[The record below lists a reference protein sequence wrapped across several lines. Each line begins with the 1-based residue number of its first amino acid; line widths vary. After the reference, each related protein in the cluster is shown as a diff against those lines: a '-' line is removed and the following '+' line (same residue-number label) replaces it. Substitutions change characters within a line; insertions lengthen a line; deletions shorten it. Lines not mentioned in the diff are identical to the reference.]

1 MIPASYPL
9 VGPSLHLRDASGY
22 EPTLSPSIEFAGT
35 LISQLLRHLAS
46 CDDGGGSIDGI
57 QTYWRSLR
65 RTNGRL
71 PTAENSE
78 LFLGGGIKP
87 NRISGEIKGVSVS
100 NILLYD
106 YTLTISCVIQ
116 AARASGGLGEVG
128 NSSQWSRPSVNF
140 DNSLEIQTFWA
151 L

>member
-9 VGPSLHLRDASGY
+9 VGPSLRLRDAGGY

-46 CDDGGGSIDGI
+46 CNDGGVSIDGI
-57 QTYWRSLR
+57 QTYWGSPR
-65 RTNGRL
+65 RTNGRF
-71 PTAENSE
+71 TNSGSPGALTWRRNQTE
-78 LFLGGGIKP
+78 QD
-87 NRISGEIKGVSVS
+87 SEEIKGVSVS

-116 AARASGGLGEVG
+116 AARASGGLGGWVIT
-128 NSSQWSRPSVNF
+128 SQWCRPSVNF
-140 DNSLEIQTFWA
+140 DNTLEIQTFWA